1 MLSGE
6 TANGKYPLKA
16 MQVMTQTCG
25 RVEDAMIHHRLGA
38 DGGSPYDLS
47 ATNLDVVAQTDI
59 FSMGVARM
67 VTGHRSGS
75 FLLSGGMGGTG
86 PTSIS
91 SLLAY
96 NAVCMT
102 NSIGA
107 TVVVFTRT
115 GYMATVLSH
124 YRPDGQIFA
133 FTDSSETLG
142 RLSLYHNVT
151 AMRIDFKST
160 FDETFKDAI
169 KTLQLSAGERVV
181 LVQSG
186 HQPIWRESNSHVLQ
200 IYTVPGDE
208 C

>member
-1 MLSGE
+1 
-6 TANGKYPLKA
+6 
-16 MQVMTQTCG
+16 
-25 RVEDAMIHHRLGA
+25 
-38 DGGSPYDLS
+38 
-47 ATNLDVVAQTDI
+47 
-59 FSMGVARM
+59 
-67 VTGHRSGS
+67 
-75 FLLSGGMGGTG
+75 
-86 PTSIS
+86 
-91 SLLAY
+91 
-96 NAVCMT
+96 MT